1 MMGDGVKQIL
11 AKPIQLA
18 DQVTKLA
25 GDAPTSR
32 QECLELKA
40 KTERLATLL
49 RQAARAELYERPA
62 YRIMLDTELVLKK
75 ALVLASKCRD
85 HGLMRR
91 VFTIIPATAFAKT
104 ATQLDNSI
112 ADVSWLL
119 RVSTTAANDDQLH
132 GLPPIAQNEPILFLI
147 WGHIATVYTGSLA
160 ARSDSAAALASLAH
174 DNLHYAKLIIKEDGV
189 GHLLRLVRE
198 GRADG
203 QENAVRAL
211 GLLGRDPEGVDRML
225 HAGVCSVLTKLLK
238 DGGPMRAQ
246 AAAAWAVAE
255 LAANYPACQDLFAQN
270 NAICLLVGHLAFETV
285 QEHSRYSIIPAS
297 KDTSIHSVVLA
308 TTTNNQLAN
317 SYTTIPDPDNSSSS
331 SQFRKPNAQSQIHS
345 VIQSAIA
352 SAKPSKPAAATANG
366 AVPSWKPHL
375 SSGFGTKG
383 REAEDPATK
392 AEMKAM
398 AAKALWQ
405 LAKNN
410 PAICKSITESRALLC
425 FAVLLEKGSDNVRYH
440 SARALMEIARV
451 AENNPDLRHSAF
463 KPTSPAAK
471 AVVDQLLR
479 IADTGVFDELLIPSI
494 TAVGC
499 LSRTFRAKETRI
511 IGPLVRLLDEREA
524 IVSREAVIA
533 LTKFACKENFLRVE
547 HSKAI
552 IEAGGAKHLVQ
563 LVYFGD
569 LVQTEALILLCY
581 IALNVPES
589 EELAQAGVPAVLAW
603 ASKQRHM
610 VQDPRVDSLL
620 PEAKG
625 RMEALILLCYIALNV
640 PENEELAQSG
650 VPAVLAWA
658 SKQGHMVQDQRVD
671 SLLPEAK
678 GRMELYQSR
687 GHT

>member
-1 MMGDGVKQIL
+1 MGDGVKQIL

-40 KTERLATLL
+40 KTERLAALL
-49 RQAARAELYERPA
+49 RQAARGELYERPA
-62 YRIMLDTELVLKK
+62 HRIMLDTELVLEK
-75 ALVLASKCRD
+75 ALGLASKCRD

-91 VFTIIPATAFAKT
+91 VFTIIPPTAFVKM

-119 RVSTTAANDDQLH
+119 RVSTAAADDDQLH

-147 WGHIATVYTGSLA
+147 WGHIATLYTGSLD
-160 ARSDSAAALASLAH
+160 ARSDSAASLASLAR
-174 DNLHYAKLIIKEDGV
+174 DNLHYAKLIIQEDGV

-203 QENAVRAL
+203 QENAARAL

-225 HAGVCSVLTKLLK
+225 HAGVCSALPKLLK

-255 LAANYPACQDLFAQN
+255 LAANHPACQDLFAQN
-270 NAICLLVGHLAFETV
+270 NVIRHLVGHLAFETV
-285 QEHSRYSIIPAS
+285 QEHSRYSIIPSS
-297 KDTSIHSVVLA
+297 KATSIHSVVLA
-308 TTTNNQLAN
+308 TTANNQLAN
-317 SYTTIPDPDNSSSS
+317 SYTPKPEDDSSSS
-331 SQFRKPNAQSQIHS
+331 SQFRKPNARSQIHS
-345 VIQSAIA
+345 VIQSTIA
-352 SAKPSKPAAATANG
+352 SAKSSKYATATANG

-398 AAKALWQ
+398 AAKALWW

-410 PAICKSITESRALLC
+410 PAICKRITESRALLC
-425 FAVLLEKGSDNVRYH
+425 FAVLLEKGSGDVRYH
-440 SARALMEIARV
+440 SAMALMEIARV
-451 AENNPDLRHSAF
+451 AEHNPDLRRSAF

-479 IADTGVFDELLIPSI
+479 IADKGVFNELLIPSI

-499 LSRTFRAKETRI
+499 LSRTFRATETRI
-511 IGPLVRLLDEREA
+511 IGPLVRLMDEREA

-589 EELAQAGVPAVLAW
+589 EGLAEAGVPAVLAW
-603 ASKQRHM
+603 ASKQGSM
-610 VQDPRVDSLL
+610 VQDP
-620 PEAKG
+620 
-625 RMEALILLCYIALNV
+625 
-640 PENEELAQSG
+640 
-650 VPAVLAWA
+650 
-658 SKQGHMVQDQRVD
+658 RVD

-687 GHT
+687 GHA